1 MVFWSLPKVLVAL
14 ACISGGL
21 AASIQDPDLVLPS
34 DASEHRQNVKDIFLT
49 SWNAYMEYAYPHSD
63 DLTPISK
70 SWTDGRNG
78 WGASLV
84 DALTTLAIM
93 DETDLFEQAVNHT
106 ATVDFTR
113 DHSGSTVS
121 VFETTIRYVGAL
133 LSAYELSN
141 KTYPV
146 LVTQAQS
153 LADRLAFAWSQ
164 GNTVPYGTI
173 NINTTVPS
181 SASVKPTISEV
192 LALTLEWS
200 RLANYTGNDTY
211 RALAE
216 NTVRAIIAQPKPL
229 PGFPAQGVQVDPA
242 TSEPVGA
249 YVTWGG
255 GSDSYLEY
263 LIKYPRLTNTDDD
276 IFADNWATAVDSSIK
291 TLLRTSTVSNWT
303 YLADLDDTGTI
314 RHIGSH
320 LACFM
325 AGNWI
330 MGGRL
335 LNNQTIVNLGLE
347 LNEGCWNTYASTATG
362 IGPEVFGF
370 FSSDG
375 NYTGS
380 TTTADQLTFYN
391 EHGFF
396 ITTSYFY
403 MRPEVLESNF
413 YAWRYTG
420 NVTYYDRAV
429 SAYQSLETY
438 LKTDTVAYAPIND
451 VNAADGGGFID
462 DMESFWFAEVLKYLY
477 LTFDDP
483 SHISLDEY
491 VFNTE
496 AHPYIAPAAKAS
508 YGSGQ
513 LSTESSVPFTTNSGT
528 LPLVSPAV
536 KIPATRPGA

>member
-1 MVFWSLPKVLVAL
+1 MVSWSLRRSIVAL
-14 ACISGGL
+14 ACMSGGL
-21 AASIQDPDLVLPS
+21 AASIQDPDLALPS
-34 DASEHRQNVKDIFLT
+34 DAATHRQNVKNIFLT
-49 SWNAYMEYAYPHSD
+49 SWDAYMEYAYPHD

-84 DALTTLAIM
+84 DALSTLAIM
-93 DETDLFEQAVNHT
+93 GETDLLEQAVNHT

-121 VFETTIRYVGAL
+121 VFETTIRYIGGL

-146 LVTQAQS
+146 LVTQAQT
-153 LADRLAFAWSQ
+153 LADKLAFAWSR
-164 GNTVPYGTI
+164 GNTIPYGTI

-181 SASVKPTISEV
+181 NGTTSIAGAGT
-192 LALTLEWS
+192 LTLEWS

-216 NTVRAIIAQPKPL
+216 NTVRAIIAQSKPL
-229 PGFPAQGVQVDPA
+229 PGFPAQGIDPA

-276 IFADNWATAVDSSIK
+276 IFADSWATAVDSSIK
-291 TLLRTSTVSNWT
+291 TLLRRSTVGNWT
-303 YLADLDDTGTI
+303 YLADQDDSGII

-347 LNEGCWNTYASTATG
+347 LNEGCWNTYASTVTG
-362 IGPEVFGF
+362 IGPEAFAY

-380 TTTADQLTFYN
+380 TPSTAQRVFYN
-391 EHGFF
+391 QHGFF
-396 ITTSYFY
+396 ITTSYYY

-420 NVTYYDRAV
+420 NTTYYDRAV
-429 SAYQSLETY
+429 AAYQSLETH
-438 LKTDTVAYAPIND
+438 LKTNTVAYAPIND
-451 VNAADGGGFID
+451 VNSANGGGFID

-496 AHPYIAPAAKAS
+496 AHPYIAPAAKSS

-513 LSTESSVPFTTNSGT
+513 LYTESSVPFKTNSGM
-528 LPLVSPAV
+528 LPLVSPAA
-536 KIPATRPGA
+536 KIPATSTGA